1 MKEQTR
7 IGLKMTER
15 QMEALARQT
24 QVLRRDERLGK
35 VLPSVGP

>member
-7 IGLKMTER
+7 DGLKMTER

-24 QVLRRDERLGK
+24 RALRRDERPGK
-35 VLPSVGP
+35 ALPSVGP